1 MIDNNYR
8 NAFKEVYEILKNTD
22 EKLLEK
28 IPESFSK
35 FIADNM
41 NKNFKTNVKFDEPI
55 DRQDI
60 LKETEAILAL
70 IYRSYWDEEN
80 NKNHNN
86 IIKKY
91 KDINDLFSVNRNL
104 NKVAITK
111 DLIVVKKESFLKR
124 IINRIFR
131 R

>member
-8 NAFKEVYEILKNTD
+8 DAFKEVYEILKNTD

-35 FIADNM
+35 FIEDNM
-41 NKNFKTNVKFDEPI
+41 NKNFKTNIKLDEPI
-55 DRQDI
+55 DKQDI

-80 NKNHNN
+80 NKKHNN
-86 IIKKY
+86 LIKKY
-91 KDINDLFSVNRNL
+91 KDINDLFYVNRNL
-104 NKVAITK
+104 NKVVLTK
-111 DLIVVKKESFLKR
+111 DLIVVKKESFIKR